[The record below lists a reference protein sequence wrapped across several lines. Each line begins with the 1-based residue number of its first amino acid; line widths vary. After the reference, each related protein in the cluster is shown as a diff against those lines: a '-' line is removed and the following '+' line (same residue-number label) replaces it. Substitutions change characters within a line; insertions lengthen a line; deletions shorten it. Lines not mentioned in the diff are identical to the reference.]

1 MVLNLMTGRF
11 TSRFVLSMFLGKGRM
26 VLKGTLINTVTIV
39 AGTILGTL
47 AGQKY
52 PQKMKETVMN
62 GLGLVTSIIGISMA
76 LETQNILY
84 PLSGVAS
91 GAIIGEWLNIELWV
105 NNLGE
110 SLEKRFGKQSQ
121 GLFAKGFVS
130 ATLLFCIGPMAII
143 GGIQDG
149 LTGDYSTLAAK
160 AAIDGFTSIA
170 FASSLGLG
178 VGFSALPVFL
188 YQGAITLGA
197 GFFDRV
203 FTEQMVTEMT
213 AAGGLLL
220 FAIGLGLLE
229 IKRIRVANL
238 LPAIFLTPAICYLVG
253 LIGGS
258 AGF

>member
-1 MVLNLMTGRF
+1 MT
-11 TSRFVLSMFLGKGRM
+11 
-26 VLKGTLINTVTIV
+26 LKGTLINTVAIV
-39 AGTILGTL
+39 AGTLIGVL

-52 PQKMKETVMN
+52 PEKMKDTVMN

-76 LETQNILY
+76 LETENILF
-84 PLSGVAS
+84 PLSGIAFS
-91 GAIIGEWLNIELWV
+91 AIIGEWLNIEKWV
-105 NNLGE
+105 SNLGAA
-110 SLEKRFGKQSQ
+110 LEKRFGGQSQ

-149 LTGDYSTLAAK
+149 LTGDYRTLAAK

-170 FASSLGLG
+170 FASSLGFG
-178 VGFSALPVFL
+178 VGFSALPVFV

-203 FTEQMVTEMT
+203 FTEQMITEMS

-229 IKRIRVANL
+229 IKKIRVANL
-238 LPAIFLTPAICYLVG
+238 LPAVFLTPAICYLIQLVG
-253 LIGGS
+253 SS

>member
-1 MVLNLMTGRF
+1 MVLR
-11 TSRFVLSMFLGKGRM
+11 
-26 VLKGTLINTVTIV
+26 GTLINTVTIV
-39 AGTILGTL
+39 AGTVIGMLVG
-47 AGQKY
+47 KNY
-52 PQKMKETVMN
+52 PEKMKETVMN

-76 LETQNILY
+76 LQTGNILY
-84 PLSGVAS
+84 PLAGIAF
-91 GAIIGEWLNIELWV
+91 GAIIGEWLNIEQWV
-105 NNLGE
+105 NQLGE
-110 SLEKRFGKQSQ
+110 SLERKFGRQSQ

-203 FTEQMVTEMT
+203 FTEQMITEMT

-229 IKRIRVANL
+229 FKRIRVANL
-238 LPAIFLTPAICYLVG
+238 LPAIFLTPAICYLVE
-253 LIGGS
+253 LIGV